1 MIGSKSDILPVL
13 PRRVVSR
20 PCFACRAVG
29 SQRQELTACSMS
41 HYKFILAVENT
52 VKPQYVTEKA
62 LEPLD
67 AGTAVHLS
75 FLLLV

>member
-1 MIGSKSDILPVL
+1 
-13 PRRVVSR
+13 
-20 PCFACRAVG
+20 
-29 SQRQELTACSMS
+29 MS